1 MSKPVSKSCDKSGA
15 PIQTPGMIK
24 IQGRTLPCRAS
35 MGAMRRFKR
44 LTGHEVSA
52 IDSGDIDESVTF
64 VYCCVA
70 SACHADGVE
79 FDMDIDMFAD
89 CLMPEDISEFFGPSA
104 SEPVDKSKKKTAPTS
119 GSQS

>member
-1 MSKPVSKSCDKSGA
+1 MKKSDNAPAVSM
-15 PIQTPGMIK
+15 QTPGTIK

-52 IDSGDIDESVTF
+52 IKSDDIDESVTF

-70 SACHADGVE
+70 AACNADGVAL
-79 FDMDIDMFAD
+79 DMDLDMFAD
-89 CLMPEDISEFFGPSA
+89 CLMPEDISAFFGPSA